1 MLLFLVT
8 PCLALAVQPCMEWI
22 PIYIYIEREGGTEGG
37 REGGRDRD
45 RAREIYVYVYISET
59 IMKFDL

>member
-1 MLLFLVT
+1 MS
-8 PCLALAVQPCMEWI
+8 CISCSALHGVNPN
-22 PIYIYIEREGGTEGG
+22 IYIYREREGGTEGG
-37 REGGRDRD
+37 REGGRDRA

>member
-1 MLLFLVT
+1 M
-8 PCLALAVQPCMEWI
+8 PCSSCSALHGVNPN
-22 PIYIYIEREGGTEGG
+22 IYIERGREGE

-59 IMKFDL
+59 IMNCDL